1 MTGKISTGGDVDSFC
16 TRCRLNLAHIVV
28 AMVAG
33 VPVRVKCRTC
43 GSTHRFRG
51 APSDRPRPV
60 RRESASPRSLRPTPA
75 SVVDAAE
82 GPEHS
87 YRMEDSYRPGDVIV
101 HSVFGKGVVQKTL
114 FRKCSILFR
123 DRERILATAN
133 T

>member
-1 MTGKISTGGDVDSFC
+1 MDSFC

-33 VPVRVKCRTC
+33 APVRVKCKTC
-43 GSTHRFRG
+43 GSTHRFRDMP
-51 APSDRPRPV
+51 AERLR
-60 RRESASPRSLRPTPA
+60 SAKGRSPAMRSARQTPA

-82 GPEHS
+82 GPEIS
-87 YRMEDSYRPGDVIV
+87 YSMERSYRPGDVIV

-114 FRKCSILFR
+114 FRKCSVLFR
-123 DRERILATAN
+123 DRERVLVTAN